1 MAAGG
6 GAAEMSAGAL
16 LVLRRVA
23 RTVRT
28 VIGAPDYERY
38 VEHMRERH
46 PNEKPLTRED
56 FASQRM
62 QDRYAKAG
70 SRCC

>member
-1 MAAGG
+1 
-6 GAAEMSAGAL
+6 MSAGAF

-23 RTVRT
+23 RTLRT

-38 VEHMRERH
+38 VEHMRAEH
-46 PNEKPLTRED
+46 PGEKALTREE

-62 QDRYAKAG
+62 QERYSKAG
-70 SRCC
+70 ARCC